1 MEIEHIA
8 VIGAGA
14 MGNGIAQVAATS
26 GYRVTLMDVVPA
38 QIDRAVATIRQS
50 TARMVEKG
58 KLTSEQAA
66 AAQAISTTTS
76 LADTR
81 EADLVIEAA
90 SENVELKLGLYRELD
105 ALMRP
110 AVIVASNT
118 SSISLTRLG
127 GVTRRAER
135 IVGMHFFN
143 PVPVMSLLEVVRGL
157 ATSEDSVATAV
168 EVGRRMGKTPVVVKD
183 SPGFVSNRILGPMIN
198 EAICALD
205 EGIASAEDID
215 TVMKLGMNHPM
226 GPLTL
231 CDFVGLDVMLAVME
245 VLHRDLGDD
254 KYRPAP
260 LLRRM
265 VDAGFLGKKSGRGFY
280 DYRKT

>member
-1 MEIEHIA
+1 MEIKHIA

-38 QIDRAVATIRQS
+38 QIELAVAAIRQS
-50 TARMVEKG
+50 TTRMVEKG
-58 KLTSEQAA
+58 KLTPEQAA
-66 AAQAISTTTS
+66 AAQAIPTTTS
-76 LADTR
+76 LADART
-81 EADLVIEAA
+81 ADLVIEAA

-110 AVIVASNT
+110 EVILASNT

-143 PVPVMSLLEVVRGL
+143 PVPLMSLLEVVRGL
-157 ATSEDSVATAV
+157 ASSESSVATAV
-168 EVGRRMGKTPVVVKD
+168 DVGRRMGKTPVVVKD
-183 SPGFVSNRILGPMIN
+183 SPGFVSNRILCPMIN
-198 EAICALD
+198 EAIYALD
-205 EGIASAEDID
+205 EGIASIEDID

-231 CDFVGLDVMLAVME
+231 ADFVGLDVMLAVME

-280 DYRKT
+280 DYRKA

>member
-1 MEIEHIA
+1 MEIKHIA

-66 AAQAISTTTS
+66 AAQAIPTTTS

>member
-1 MEIEHIA
+1 MEIKHIA

-38 QIDRAVATIRQS
+38 QIDRAVAAIRQS

-58 KLTSEQAA
+58 KLTPEQAA
-66 AAQAISTTTS
+66 AAQAIPTTTS

-81 EADLVIEAA
+81 EADLAIEAA

-110 AVIVASNT
+110 DIIVASNT

-205 EGIASAEDID
+205 EGVASAEDID

-280 DYRKT
+280 DYRKA

>member
-231 CDFVGLDVMLAVME
+231 CDFVGLDIMLAVME

-280 DYRKT
+280 DYRKA

>member
-50 TARMVEKG
+50 TARMVEKR
-58 KLTSEQAA
+58 KLTPAQAA
-66 AAQAISTTTS
+66 AAQAIPTTTS

-245 VLHRDLGDD
+245 VLHHDLGDD

-280 DYRKT
+280 DYRTA

>member
-1 MEIEHIA
+1 MEIKHIA

-58 KLTSEQAA
+58 KLTPEQAA
-66 AAQAISTTTS
+66 AAQAIPTTTS

-215 TVMKLGMNHPM
+215 TVMKLGMKHPM

-280 DYRKT
+280 DYRKA

>member
-1 MEIEHIA
+1 MEIKHIA

-58 KLTSEQAA
+58 KLTPAQAA
-66 AAQAISTTTS
+66 AAQAIPTTTS

-157 ATSEDSVATAV
+157 ATSESSVATAI

-245 VLHRDLGDD
+245 VLHHDLGDD

-280 DYRKT
+280 DYRTA

>member
-1 MEIEHIA
+1 MEIKHIA

-66 AAQAISTTTS
+66 AAQAIPTTTS

-280 DYRKT
+280 DYRKA

>member
-1 MEIEHIA
+1 MEIKHIA

>member
-1 MEIEHIA
+1 MEIKHIA

-38 QIDRAVATIRQS
+38 QIERAVAAIRQS
-50 TARMVEKG
+50 TTRLVEKG
-58 KLTSEQAA
+58 KLTPEQAA
-66 AAQAISTTTS
+66 AAQSIPTTTA

-90 SENVELKLGLYRELD
+90 TENVELKLGLYREMD

-110 AVIVASNT
+110 EVILASNT

-157 ATSEDSVATAV
+157 ASSESSVATAV
-168 EVGRRMGKTPVVVKD
+168 DVGRRMGKTPVVVKD
-183 SPGFVSNRILGPMIN
+183 APGFVSNRILCPMIN
-198 EAICALD
+198 EAIYALD
-205 EGIASAEDID
+205 EGIAAVEDID
-215 TVMKLGMNHPM
+215 TVMRLGMNHPM

-231 CDFVGLDVMLAVME
+231 ADFVGLDVVLAVME

-280 DYRKT
+280 DYRKA

>member
-1 MEIEHIA
+1 MEIKHIA

-58 KLTSEQAA
+58 KLTPEQAA
-66 AAQAISTTTS
+66 AAQAIPTTTS

-157 ATSEDSVATAV
+157 VTSEDSLATAV
-168 EVGRRMGKTPVVVKD
+168 EVGRRLGKTPVVVKD

-205 EGIASAEDID
+205 EGVASAEDID

-280 DYRKT
+280 DYRKA

>member
-1 MEIEHIA
+1 MEIKHIA

-58 KLTSEQAA
+58 KLTPEQAA
-66 AAQAISTTTS
+66 AAQAIPTTTS

-127 GVTRRAER
+127 GVTGRAER

-168 EVGRRMGKTPVVVKD
+168 EVGRRMGKIPVVVKD

-205 EGIASAEDID
+205 EGVASAEDID

-280 DYRKT
+280 DYRKA

>member
-1 MEIEHIA
+1 
-8 VIGAGA
+8 
-14 MGNGIAQVAATS
+14 
-26 GYRVTLMDVVPA
+26 
-38 QIDRAVATIRQS
+38 
-50 TARMVEKG
+50 
-58 KLTSEQAA
+58 
-66 AAQAISTTTS
+66 
-76 LADTR
+76 
-81 EADLVIEAA
+81 
-90 SENVELKLGLYRELD
+90 VELKLGLYRDLD
-105 ALMRP
+105 RLMRP
-110 AVIVASNT
+110 EVILASNT

-135 IVGMHFFN
+135 ILGMHFFN

-157 ATSEDSVATAV
+157 ATSESSVATAV

-183 SPGFVSNRILGPMIN
+183 SPGFVSNRILCPMIN
-198 EAICALD
+198 EAIYALE
-205 EGIASAEDID
+205 EGVASAEDID

-231 CDFVGLDVMLAVME
+231 CDFVGLDVVLAVME

-280 DYRKT
+280 DHRPA

>member
-1 MEIEHIA
+1 MEIKHIA

-38 QIDRAVATIRQS
+38 QIERAVAAIRQS
-50 TARMVEKG
+50 TTRMVEKG
-58 KLTSEQAA
+58 KLTPEQAS
-66 AAQAISTTTS
+66 AAQAIPTTTS
-76 LADTR
+76 LADART
-81 EADLVIEAA
+81 ADMVIEAA

-110 AVIVASNT
+110 EVILASNT

-127 GVTRRAER
+127 GVTRRADR
-135 IVGMHFFN
+135 VVGMHFFN
-143 PVPVMSLLEVVRGL
+143 PVPLMSLLEVVRGL
-157 ATSEDSVATAV
+157 ASSEGSVATAV

-183 SPGFVSNRILGPMIN
+183 APGFVSNRILCPMIN
-198 EAICALD
+198 EAIYALD
-205 EGIASAEDID
+205 EGIASIEDID

-231 CDFVGLDVMLAVME
+231 ADFVGLDVMLAVME

-265 VDAGFLGKKSGRGFY
+265 VDAGFLGKKTGRGFY
-280 DYRKT
+280 DYRKA